1 MNNEYPPSGNGTTI
15 LPSTTQAVQ
24 VSSLIGHE
32 IRGIA
37 CGPHHTLAWSAAQHA
52 SIGTRIPFCLNV
64 SIGTIEKLAGLLA
77 VVCDGIAS
85 EGWLNPTKDEVSG
98 N

>member
-1 MNNEYPPSGNGTTI
+1 M
-15 LPSTTQAVQ
+15 
-24 VSSLIGHE
+24 
-32 IRGIA
+32 
-37 CGPHHTLAWSAAQHA
+37 

-85 EGWLNPTKDEVSG
+85 EGWLNPTKDEVNLAS
-98 N
+98 